1 MKLVAL
7 LIGVF
12 VMAVGVV
19 GVASPS
25 ALMRAGEYAVTSV
38 GLYATAVLRIGMG
51 IVFVKV
57 ASTSRA
63 PNLLRAFG
71 IIAIVAGLITA
82 VVGVDRARAML
93 DWESAQGPALIRCG
107 AGFAFAFGGFIVF
120 AVRGRRAA

>member
-1 MKLVAL
+1 MKRVAL

-12 VMAVGVV
+12 VMAVGVA

-38 GLYATAVLRIGMG
+38 GLYAVAALRIGMG
-51 IVFVKV
+51 IVLVQV

-63 PNLLRAFG
+63 PNLLRVFG
-71 IIAIVAGLITA
+71 IIAIAAGLTTA
-82 VVGVDRARAML
+82 VVGVDRARAIL

-107 AGFAFAFGGFIVF
+107 AGLAFVFGGFVVF